1 MCEYVGMKNTH
12 TCGEQTAMH
21 PSNRAHGS
29 TTDVD
34 ATVVAIHTQLKKGEP
49 LRAIFVLSR
58 YLEVLALVD
67 RGNFSPHVEHV
78 APTYEQAQRNGGE
91 MLLGEHLVGDFPVS

>member
-12 TCGEQTAMH
+12 TWGEQTAMH

-29 TTDVD
+29 TTGVD

-49 LRAIFVLSR
+49 LRAIFR
-58 YLEVLALVD
+58 ALKI
-67 RGNFSPHVEHV
+67 
-78 APTYEQAQRNGGE
+78 
-91 MLLGEHLVGDFPVS
+91 LGSVGFGRSW

>member
-1 MCEYVGMKNTH
+1 M
-12 TCGEQTAMH
+12 
-21 PSNRAHGS
+21 
-29 TTDVD
+29 
-34 ATVVAIHTQLKKGEP
+34 
-49 LRAIFVLSR
+49 LSR

-67 RGNFSPHVEHV
+67 RGNFSLHVEHV